1 VADRVAHSPDAD
13 DGTQAANGIG
23 TLGETSLHAA
33 LKSWYA
39 RPGDLLEV
47 PVDGFVID
55 VVRGPL
61 LIEVQTTNF
70 GAIKGKLI
78 ALTDR
83 HPVRVV
89 HPIAYEKWIV
99 RMTADGEETL
109 GRRKSPKRGQPVDL
123 FDELVR
129 FPHLVRRPG
138 FSIEV
143 LMTQEEEIRWN
154 DGRGSWRRRG
164 WSIHN
169 RRLLDVV
176 DRILLSSPAEYA
188 ELLPPSLPLPF
199 TNRDLARALGVRR
212 RLAQRMTY
220 CLRKMGVVAVV
231 GKRGNAL
238 LCAPQPAQS
247 SP

>member
-1 VADRVAHSPDAD
+1 MVAHPPAAD
-13 DGTQAANGIG
+13 HGAPAANGIG

-33 LKSWYA
+33 LKAWYA

-47 PVDGFVID
+47 PVDGFVVD

-61 LIEVQTTNF
+61 LIEIQTGNF
-70 GAIKGKLI
+70 ASIKGKLTT
-78 ALTDR
+78 LTGC

-99 RMTADGEETL
+99 RMTADGQERL
-109 GRRKSPKRGQPVDL
+109 GRRKSPKRGRMVEL

-129 FPHLVRRPG
+129 FPHLVQQPG

-164 WSIHN
+164 WSIHD
-169 RRLLDVV
+169 RRLLDVL
-176 DRILLSSPAEYA
+176 DRTLLSSPAEYA

-199 TNRDLARALGVRR
+199 TSRDLGRALGVRR

-220 CLRKMGVVAVV
+220 CLRKMGALEVV

-238 LCAPQPAQS
+238 LYS
-247 SP
+247 LGTE